1 MTRQNDEI
9 ELEEIEIG
17 LLIEGLYRRYGIDLR
32 GYERVALRQ
41 HIHERMRE
49 EHLAT
54 VSGFQEKTL
63 HDRECL
69 ERLLLALTSNSSTM
83 FQDPGF
89 YSAFRTKVVPLLR
102 TYPFIRIWHAG
113 CSTGQEVYSMAIVLE
128 EEGIYERSR
137 IYATD
142 ISSEAV
148 KRTRAGVFPLTAA
161 PQYTSNY
168 LHAGGRKYLSDYFL
182 TRDGKMFFDPE
193 LKRNMIFSEHNLATD
208 GSFNEFNVVFCR
220 NVMSF
225 FNPELQERVH
235 ELIYESL
242 GMFGV
247 VGLGRSESLK
257 YSPRE
262 AFYQTLDEEY
272 RIYQKVL

>member
-1 MTRQNDEI
+1 VII
-9 ELEEIEIG
+9 ELEEIEIE
-17 LLIEGLYRRYGIDLR
+17 LLIEGLYRHYGIDLR
-32 GYERVALRQ
+32 GYARVALRQ
-41 HIHERMRE
+41 HIRERMLE

-54 VSGFQEKTL
+54 VSGFQEKAL

-69 ERLLLALTSNSSTM
+69 ERLLLALTCNSPSM

-89 YSAFRTKVVPLLR
+89 YSAFRKKVVPLLR

-113 CSTGQEVYSMAIVLE
+113 CSTGQEVYSTAIILE
-128 EEGIYERSR
+128 EEGIYRRSR
-137 IYATD
+137 IYVTD
-142 ISSEAV
+142 ISREAV
-148 KRTRAGVFPLTAA
+148 KRAKDGVFPLSAA
-161 PQYTSNY
+161 PEYTSNY
-168 LHAGGRKYLSDYFL
+168 LHAGGRKYLSNYFL
-182 TRDGKMFFDPE
+182 PREGKMFFDPA

-208 GSFNEFNVVFCR
+208 GSFNEFHVVFCR
-220 NVMSF
+220 NVMVS

-247 VGLGRSESLK
+247 IGLGRRESLK

-262 AFYQTLDEEY
+262 AFYQAIDEEY
-272 RIYQKVL
+272 RIYRKVL